1 MLKIKQIEPN
11 TGQIPGLPRNPR
23 QIKGHRFEKLKK
35 SIADFPEML
44 EMREIVVVRHGKIY
58 VCIGGNM
65 RLEAAKELGH
75 TEIPAKVVPA
85 SWPVEKLAEFA
96 IKDNVAFGEDDLDIL
111 ANEWTDFDLIE
122 YGMELSDGL
131 LDVPD
136 SAVDDGDAGDE
147 SFNYQTQFGVI
158 VICKDEAEQKEIYE
172 RLLAEGFSCK
182 VVVT

>member
-1 MLKIKQIEPN
+1 MFTSFTGKGRLKSCPNLWYNGDCKVFKIKQIEPN

-44 EMREIVVVRHGKIY
+44 ELREIVVVKHGKVY

-65 RLEAAKELGH
+65 RLEAAKDLGH

-96 IKDNVAFGEDDLDIL
+96 IKDNVAFGEDDYDVL
-111 ANEWTDFDLIE
+111 ANEWTSFDLDE
-122 YGMELSDGL
+122 FGMDLPEIDNYLPN
-131 LDVPD
+131 LDPEMSHRKV
-136 SAVDDGDAGDE
+136 SADDIIKTE
-147 SFNYQTQFGVI
+147 
-158 VICKDEAEQKEIYE
+158 
-172 RLLAEGFSCK
+172 
-182 VVVT
+182 